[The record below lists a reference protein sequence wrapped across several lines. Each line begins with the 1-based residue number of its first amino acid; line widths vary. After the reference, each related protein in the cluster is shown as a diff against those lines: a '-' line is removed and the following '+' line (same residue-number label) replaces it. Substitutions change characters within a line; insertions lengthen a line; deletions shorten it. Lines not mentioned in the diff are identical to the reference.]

1 MFLNLKHKE
10 LDAYK
15 VSKILVKEIYLLSGK
30 LPFEERF
37 NMVQQL
43 RRAGLSVKLNLAE
56 GCSRR
61 SGIERK
67 RFFEVARGSAI
78 EIDATLETAFE
89 LGYLKNDDLNIIGD
103 LLNRCFAM
111 LTKMISNI

>member
-1 MFLNLKHKE
+1 MFLILKHKD

-15 VSKILVKEIYLLSGK
+15 TSKALVKEVYQLSRK

-43 RRAGLSVKLNLAE
+43 RRAALSIKLNLAE
-56 GCSRR
+56 GCSRK
-61 SGIERK
+61 SNIERK
-67 RFFEVARGSAI
+67 RYFEIARGSAI

-89 LGYLKNDDLNIIGD
+89 LDYFKNDDLNIIGE

-111 LTKMISNI
+111 LTKMITNI